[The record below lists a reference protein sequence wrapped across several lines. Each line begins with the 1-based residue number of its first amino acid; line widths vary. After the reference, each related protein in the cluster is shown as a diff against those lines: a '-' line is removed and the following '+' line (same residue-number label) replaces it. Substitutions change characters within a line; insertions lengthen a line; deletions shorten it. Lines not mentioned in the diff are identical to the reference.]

1 MDLAIL
7 AVVIVVLDQVSK
19 YVVQTNMFEGQ
30 SIPILENIFHLTYI
44 NNPGAAFGM
53 LPNKTSFFIVMSVVV
68 FVGVIWYARTLPK
81 QQRLTRLALG
91 LVLGGAIGNLI
102 DRVRFGAVVDFFDF
116 RVWPVFN
123 IADIAISVAVV
134 LIIWELF
141 RQEEDKS
148 TVEPNGVSSMKE

>member
-1 MDLAIL
+1 MDLAVL
-7 AVVIVVLDQVSK
+7 AIVVVILDQLSK
-19 YVVQTNMFEGQ
+19 YVVQINMFEGQ
-30 SIPILENIFHLTYI
+30 SIPVLENIFHLTYI

-53 LPNKTSFFIVMSVVV
+53 LPNRITFFIIMSSVV
-68 FVGVIWYARTLPK
+68 FLGVIWYARTIPK

-134 LIIWELF
+134 VILWEML
-141 RQEEDKS
+141 RQEKDKS
-148 TVEPNGVSSMKE
+148 TVEPNEVSSIKE